1 MLGERY
7 NNVLVR
13 SMTVL
18 SMYST
23 SVKDAGMR
31 PRGAGNLKVIDIK

>member
-1 MLGERY
+1 MLCERY

-31 PRGAGNLKVIDIK
+31 PRGAGNLKG